1 MSAQIIY
8 PVAFMQSI
16 HAEIETSNLS
26 DLTPAQI
33 GAVRSLRRTALL
45 MRDGDPRAH
54 GFLATLAKA
63 IGCHP
68 LADSAAKLLAE
79 LTRCQTGNSL
89 PDGDLGNAT

>member
-8 PVAFMQSI
+8 PTAFRQSV

-26 DLTPAQI
+26 DLTPAQV
-33 GAVRSLRRTALL
+33 GAVKSLRRTALL
-45 MRDGDPRAH
+45 MRDGDARAH
-54 GFLATLAKA
+54 GFLATLATA

-79 LTRCQTGNSL
+79 LTGRQTGNSHR
-89 PDGDLGNAT
+89 DGGQGGAA